1 MIRKRYVVVSVGAL
15 YLWAEPLDLTAA
27 VMVGWGGNTCQQLEA
42 PIGSSY
48 ASVVAGDCYTLV
60 LDGTGTLSVLGTDW
74 IADGIRADIPEGERF
89 VAVRGKRAH
98 ALAQRADGT
107 LVGLGANDSG
117 QASPPAEPFVAFAA
131 GSNHSLGI
139 RPDGTLAAW
148 GFGDY
153 GQTVIPDGNDFVAV
167 DGGEY
172 HSLAL
177 KSDHTAFSWGWYGGE
192 VADVGA
198 IAAGW
203 GHCLVLKLD
212 GSLYAWG
219 TDGFGELDVPTGN
232 DFVAIWAGG
241 FTSAAMRADG
251 TIEVWGNIAEGEDGV
266 PEFINPASVSFG
278 FFHGVALAPTGDCQG
293 SPVASARCLDGRG
306 KVVAK
311 VKDAEPGATLTC
323 WLDAPDGPWQA
334 MSISERGR
342 GKAVFRGLASGEH
355 VVSVCDQ
362 SIRVTCAP

>member
-1 MIRKRYVVVSVGAL
+1 MVMKERAACVAGLLSLLMV
-15 YLWAEPLDLTAA
+15 PLHLSAA
-27 VMVGWGGNTCQQLEA
+27 VMVGWGNNSCLQLDPPLGA
-42 PIGSSY
+42 NYVG
-48 ASVVAGDCYTLV
+48 VVAGDCYTLV

-89 VAVRGKRAH
+89 IAIRGKRGH

-107 LVGLGANDSG
+107 LVGLGANDFG
-117 QASPPAEPFVAFAA
+117 QASPPVEPFVSFVA
-131 GSNHSLGI
+131 GSNHSLAI

-153 GQTVIPDGNDFVAV
+153 GQTEIPEGNDFVAI
-167 DGGEY
+167 DAGEY
-172 HSLAL
+172 HNLAL
-177 KSDHTAFSWGWYGGE
+177 RSDHTAFSWGWYGGE
-192 VADVGA
+192 VAEVSA

-203 GHCLVLKLD
+203 GHCLVLRLD

-219 TDGFGELDVPTGN
+219 TNGFGELNVPEGN

-251 TIEVWGNIAEGEDGV
+251 TFEVWGNTAEGEEGV

-293 SPVASARCLDGRG
+293 SPVASATCIEGRG

-311 VKDAEPGATLTC
+311 IKDAEPGATLTC

-342 GKAVFRGLASGEH
+342 GKAVFRGLSDGEH
-355 VVSVCDQ
+355 FVTVCDQ
-362 SIRVTCAP
+362 SIRVACAP